1 MVPATRAEVRV
12 GERRV
17 AIEETEG
24 VAYLLVD
31 DEPIDMRFRLR
42 ETANSAYGEAGEGV
56 EPPYIPAHT
65 FPLEN
70 APEST
75 PEVRNYAMGTV
86 LVQWA
91 IPRGILRIELSAD
104 MTSADVDVWQHFNA

>member
-12 GERRV
+12 GTRRV

-31 DEPIDMRFRLR
+31 DEPIDMRYRLR
-42 ETANSAYGEAGEGV
+42 ETTNSAYGESGEGL

-65 FPLEN
+65 FPLDN

-75 PEVRNYAMGTV
+75 PEVRTFAMGSV

-91 IPRGILRIELSAD
+91 LPVGILRVEFSPD
-104 MTSADVDVWQHFNA
+104 MTSADVDVWHHYNA